1 MDLDRDLNPEQRQAV
16 LHGQGPLLILAG
28 AGSGKTRVITY
39 RIAHL
44 IRERD
49 VSAHEIL
56 AVTFTNKAA
65 GEMKE
70 RVAGLVD
77 DFHTP
82 WISTFHSLGAR
93 ILRRHADL
101 LGWQKDFII
110 YDDDDSK
117 RLGLNVLH
125 ELNLD
130 PQVHKVD
137 KMLRLVEGAKHRLKG
152 PGQGGLKDH
161 QAAKFYLRYQQKLQQ
176 ANAFD
181 FSDLIFQLHRLWSSY
196 GDVLADYKDRFSH
209 VLVDEFQDTDRAQYG
224 LLRML
229 CGRRANLCVVGDDD
243 QSIYMWRDA
252 DVSNILGFKRDYP
265 EAAVVKLER
274 NYRSSANILEAAAKV
289 IAHNTKRHEK
299 KLWTESD
306 PGPEVEIEFL
316 QNEREEAEE
325 VVRRIHDASQA
336 GQNLDQLAIFY
347 RMNAQSRALE
357 EALRLYGVP
366 YLIVGG
372 TRFFDRKEI
381 RDLMAYLRLIHNPK
395 SDLDLLRAINV
406 PARGIGKVSKEHLQQ
421 KALQADS
428 CIFEILNDENLAELR
443 AAQRKK
449 VLGFAELIGKL
460 RKAAQKLDAAS
471 LISRTLEDSG
481 YAAALVADDDLEAQ
495 GRHENIKELVTA
507 ASDFAELSGDSSLT
521 AFLEHVALVTAVDL
535 AGADSEA
542 VNLMTLHAAKGL
554 EFDWVFMVGL
564 EEGLLPHYRVLQP
577 EFEDWQIGGGVEEER
592 RLCYVGMTRA
602 RQRLQ
607 LSFVRARTIFGRTEQ
622 NPPSRFLDDLLAEKW
637 SAGFRDEDEDEE
649 YTWDRRPGLL
659 DDARAVRRKKAA
671 EPRSNVIDL
680 SDVDLDEDDDI
691 VVDYSEDF
699 DQSGDYDQRP
709 AEQRSWVGLRIE
721 HATFGLGRVRYA
733 SQSRLGLKLE
743 IDFEQF
749 GRKTVLSKYVRPV
762 I

>member
-1 MDLDRDLNPEQRQAV
+1 MDLDRDLNPEQKQAV

-49 VSAHEIL
+49 VSHHEIL

-77 DFHTP
+77 DFKIP

-110 YDDDDSK
+110 YDADDSK
-117 RLGLNVLH
+117 RLGLTVMH

-130 PQVHKVD
+130 PQIHKVD
-137 KMLRLVEGAKHRLKG
+137 RLLRLVEGAKHRIKG
-152 PGQGGLKDH
+152 PGQGGLKDR
-161 QAAKFYLRYQQKLQQ
+161 QAANFYIRYQQKLQQ

-181 FSDLIFQLHRLWSSY
+181 FSDLIFQLNRLWSSY
-196 GDVLADYKDRFSH
+196 RDVLDDYKNRFSY

-274 NYRSSANILEAAAKV
+274 NYRSTANILEAAAKV

-299 KLWTESD
+299 KLWTESG
-306 PGPEVEIEFL
+306 PGEEIKIEFL
-316 QNEREEAEE
+316 QDERDEAEE
-325 VVRRIHDASQA
+325 VVRCIQAASRA

-381 RDLMAYLRLIHNPK
+381 RDLMAYLRLIYNPK

-406 PARGIGKVSKEHLQQ
+406 PARGIGKVTKEYLQQ

-428 CIFEILNDENLAELR
+428 CIFEILTCEKLAGLR
-443 AAQRKK
+443 KAQRQK

-460 RKAAQKLDAAS
+460 RQAAKKLDAAG
-471 LISRTLEDSG
+471 LISRILEDSG
-481 YAAALVADDDLEAQ
+481 YASALMADDDLTAQ
-495 GRHENIKELVTA
+495 GRHENLKELVTA
-507 ASDFAELSGDSSLT
+507 ATDYAELSGDSSLST
-521 AFLEHVALVTAVDL
+521 FLEHVALVTAVDL

-542 VNLMTLHAAKGL
+542 VSLMTLHAAKGL

-577 EFEDWQIGGGVEEER
+577 
-592 RLCYVGMTRA
+592 
-602 RQRLQ
+602 
-607 LSFVRARTIFGRTEQ
+607 
-622 NPPSRFLDDLLAEKW
+622 
-637 SAGFRDEDEDEE
+637 
-649 YTWDRRPGLL
+649 
-659 DDARAVRRKKAA
+659 
-671 EPRSNVIDL
+671 
-680 SDVDLDEDDDI
+680 
-691 VVDYSEDF
+691 
-699 DQSGDYDQRP
+699 
-709 AEQRSWVGLRIE
+709 
-721 HATFGLGRVRYA
+721 
-733 SQSRLGLKLE
+733 
-743 IDFEQF
+743 
-749 GRKTVLSKYVRPV
+749 
-762 I
+762 

>member
-1 MDLDRDLNPEQRQAV
+1 MDLERDLNPEQRQAV

-49 VSAHEIL
+49 VSPHEIL

-70 RVAGLVD
+70 RVTGLVD
-77 DFHTP
+77 SVRTP

-101 LGWQKDFII
+101 LGWQRDFII
-110 YDDDDSK
+110 YDADDSK
-117 RLGLNVLH
+117 RLGQNVLH

-130 PQVHKVD
+130 PQVHKIE

-152 PGQGGLKDH
+152 PGQGGLRDR
-161 QAAKFYLRYQQKLQQ
+161 QAAEFYKRYQHKLQQ

-196 GDVLADYKDRFSH
+196 SDVLAEYKDRFSH
-209 VLVDEFQDTDRAQYG
+209 VLVDEFQDTDLAQYG

-229 CGRRANLCVVGDDD
+229 CGRQANLCVVGDDD

-252 DVSNILGFKRDYP
+252 DVSNILGFKRDFP

-274 NYRSSANILEAAAKV
+274 NYRSSANILEAAGKV

-306 PGPEVEIEFL
+306 PGPEVEIKFL
-316 QNEREEAEE
+316 QDERDEAED
-325 VVRRIHDASQA
+325 VVRRIYEASQA

-366 YLIVGG
+366 YLVVGG

-406 PARGIGKVSKEHLQQ
+406 PARGIGKVTKEYLQQ

-428 CIFEILNDENLAELR
+428 CIFEILDDDSLAGLR
-443 AAQRKK
+443 AAQRQK
-449 VLGFAELIGKL
+449 VLGFAEMIGKL
-460 RKAAQKLDAAS
+460 RKVAKNLDAAG
-471 LISRTLEDSG
+471 LISRTLQDSG
-481 YAAALVADDDLEAQ
+481 YAEVLIGDDDLTAQ
-495 GRHENIKELVTA
+495 GRHENLQELVTA
-507 ASDFAELSGDSSLT
+507 ASDYAERSGDSSLT
-521 AFLEHVALVTAVDL
+521 TFLEHVALVTAVDL
-535 AGADSEA
+535 AGADSET

-622 NPPSRFLDDLLAEKW
+622 NPPSRFLDDLLAKKW
-637 SAGFRDEDEDEE
+637 SAGFRDDDEDED
-649 YTWDRRPGLL
+649 YKWDRRPGLL

-699 DQSGDYDQRP
+699 DQSGEYDQRP
-709 AEQRSWVGLRIE
+709 AEQRSWVGLQIE

-733 SQSRLGLKLE
+733 SLSRLGLKLD

-762 I
+762 